1 MAGRS
6 LPTKQISSVAMTTSK
21 AQFDPTGLSATHG
34 VRPAEAWNLFDGF
47 LVLSQAE
54 SGGFYH
60 GFCRLFRGLSWILRE
75 FSQLLMYLD
84 CLAAYAGG
92 MVKLLGGDTNAANYP
107 GQKRLM
113 WIQWLCSLCLSI
125 LPTLSNR

>member
-21 AQFDPTGLSATHG
+21 AQFDPTGLSGTHG

-54 SGGFYH
+54 IWWILLTMDFVDFSGACH
-60 GFCRLFRGLSWILRE
+60 GF
-75 FSQLLMYLD
+75 
-84 CLAAYAGG
+84 
-92 MVKLLGGDTNAANYP
+92 
-107 GQKRLM
+107 
-113 WIQWLCSLCLSI
+113 
-125 LPTLSNR
+125 